1 MPTVIDQVKSAAYTS
16 VGLNLLL
23 TDAVVGREVATPKQF
38 ADRAS
43 IARTQAAD
51 ALTDLRGRTE
61 PVVAKITDRLPEQ
74 IGDAVQTGRNAVW
87 NFIGIEAPAQTPAPA
102 PAAKAP
108 AAKAPAKKAT
118 NKAAKKTAAKK
129 TAAKKAG

>member
-16 VGLNLLL
+16 VGINLLL
-23 TDAVVGREVATPKQF
+23 TDAVVGREIATPKQF

-43 IARTQAAD
+43 TARTQATD
-51 ALTDLRGRTE
+51 ALTDLRSRTE
-61 PVVAKITDRLPEQ
+61 PVVAKIADRLPEQ

-87 NFIGIEAPAQTPAPA
+87 SFIGIDAPAPTPAPAPA

-108 AAKAPAKKAT
+108 AK
-118 NKAAKKTAAKK
+118 KAAKKAAKK

>member
-87 NFIGIEAPAQTPAPA
+87 NFIGIEAPAQAPV
-102 PAAKAP
+102 PAP
-108 AAKAPAKKAT
+108 AAKAPAKKAA